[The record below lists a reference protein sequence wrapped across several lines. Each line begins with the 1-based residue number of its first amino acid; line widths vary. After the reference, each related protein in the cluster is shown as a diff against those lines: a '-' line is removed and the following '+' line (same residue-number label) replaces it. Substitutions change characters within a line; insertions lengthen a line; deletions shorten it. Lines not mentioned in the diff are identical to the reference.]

1 MKTIAVLGAGQ
12 RGQYAYSDY
21 LKKYADQVKIVAV
34 CEIDDYRRSRMKE
47 MHGISEENVFA
58 DADAFFAKG
67 KLGAGEKLSALSSQY
82 FLSVS

>member
-34 CEIDDYRRSRMKE
+34 CEIDDYRRSR
-47 MHGISEENVFA
+47 H
-58 DADAFFAKG
+58 
-67 KLGAGEKLSALSSQY
+67 Q
-82 FLSVS
+82 